1 MKPQAYEAL
10 QKAKALFRHPAE
22 VDDIPADAQPV
33 EPIRKPRVVLLPPNA
48 PKFDAKTIEEEHKK
62 MEQQQKDLAKAVAK
76 QKQTDKYVEMSV
88 VEAVQTCLSKG
99 IKRPAD
105 IVKETGK
112 NVNQVYTALWKIKQR
127 KKKTRAEAKE
137 AKKQMP
143 TPKQQADE
151 WNKLARKLPTI
162 EEVWDREPTPFEEA
176 HMVVMRNR
184 ADYESIIENLNQRIN
199 ELLLEKQEL
208 NTIIKYL
215 EKKNG

>member
-22 VDDIPADAQPV
+22 VDDIPADAKPV

-62 MEQQQKDLAKAVAK
+62 MEKQKQDLSQAMAK

-137 AKKQMP
+137 TKKAEWFKAVNKTVP
-143 TPKQQADE
+143 DE
-151 WNKLARKLPTI
+151 F
-162 EEVWDREPTPFEEA
+162 DREPTPFEEA

-215 EKKNG
+215 EGKGK

>member
-22 VDDIPADAQPV
+22 VDEIPADAKPV

-48 PKFDAKTIEEEHKK
+48 PKFTKETMKQEHK
-62 MEQQQKDLAKAVAK
+62 QAQ
-76 QKQTDKYVEMSV
+76 QTDKYVEMSV
-88 VEAVQTCLSKG
+88 KDATELVMSKG

-105 IVKETGK
+105 IAKETGK
-112 NVNQVYTALWKIKQR
+112 DVKQIYTAVWKIKQLKAKAKR
-127 KKKTRAEAKE
+127 EAKE
-137 AKKQMP
+137 SKKQLP
-143 TPKQQADE
+143 IPLQQAKE
-151 WNKLARKLPTI
+151 
-162 EEVWDREPTPFEEA
+162 WDREPTAFEDA

-215 EKKNG
+215 EGKGK

>member
-48 PKFDAKTIEEEHKK
+48 PKFDKESMKQEHK
-62 MEQQQKDLAKAVAK
+62 QAQ
-76 QKQTDKYVEMSV
+76 QTDKYVGMSTTK
-88 VEAVQTCLSKG
+88 AVAECVKQG
-99 IKRPAD
+99 ITKPSD
-105 IVKETGK
+105 IAKLTGK
-112 NVNQVYTALWKIKQR
+112 NINQIYTATWKLR
-127 KKKTRAEAKE
+127 NKKTAKYKSV
-137 AKKQMP
+137 AKKMP
-143 TPKQQADE
+143 APYVSKAEPQDAAVQDE
-151 WNKLARKLPTI
+151 
-162 EEVWDREPTPFEEA
+162 WDREPTPFEEA

-208 NTIIKYL
+208 TTIIKYL
-215 EKKNG
+215 EGKGKNV

>member
-22 VDDIPADAQPV
+22 VDEIPADAKPV

-48 PKFDAKTIEEEHKK
+48 PKFDKESMKQEHK
-62 MEQQQKDLAKAVAK
+62 QAQ
-76 QKQTDKYVEMSV
+76 QTDKYVEMSV

-184 ADYESIIENLNQRIN
+184 ADYESIIENLNQRIS

>member
-1 MKPQAYEAL
+1 
-10 QKAKALFRHPAE
+10 
-22 VDDIPADAQPV
+22 
-33 EPIRKPRVVLLPPNA
+33 
-48 PKFDAKTIEEEHKK
+48 
-62 MEQQQKDLAKAVAK
+62 
-76 QKQTDKYVEMSV
+76 
-88 VEAVQTCLSKG
+88 
-99 IKRPAD
+99 
-105 IVKETGK
+105 
-112 NVNQVYTALWKIKQR
+112 
-127 KKKTRAEAKE
+127 
-137 AKKQMP
+137 MP

-215 EKKNG
+215 EGKGKNV